1 MAKGSERTSTDPGVL
16 RGPSGKKAEEEPESG
31 GKGKGLSAELGWG
44 GVEAEPEWGGIWR

>member
-31 GKGKGLSAELGWG
+31 KGKGLSAELGWEV
-44 GVEAEPEWGGIWR
+44 VEAEPEGGGIWR